1 MKKDRTTKQG
11 KAWLQQEMRP
21 YRASIAFI
29 AVLSVLSTLAALAF
43 AYVVRYLVGG
53 AEAKDTDIILL
64 FSAVLLGVLLIK
76 ILAHVFY
83 GYCSERLRSRMLAQQ
98 RSKIYGKILRSNYAK
113 ISTYHSGDLLNRIT
127 SDVAEVVND
136 TVGLVPTLVSLGVQC
151 VGAIA
156 ALLTLDPLFTGI
168 YVACGALGGLLM
180 ALFRKYVKRYHKE
193 FMQVDGEA
201 RSFMQEGIS
210 SLLTIKA
217 YSAEEHFSEL
227 SESHSKGYYKARMKR
242 NALRTLMSALSTLL
256 GNAGMIF
263 AIIWCSLRLIDG
275 QMDFGVMLSVVLLLG
290 QLQHPFSA
298 VSGVIPAIYSRQ
310 ASAERL
316 QEITSLTDDECNI
329 QETRINVDNVTEI
342 RLLDVSFDYGR
353 ERVLQNVNLT
363 VSKGETVCVVG
374 GSGAGKSTLFKLLL
388 GVYAPTDGKIMWSVD
403 GEHISTCGMSNG
415 LFAYVP
421 QGNFLF
427 SGTIYEN
434 LTFFAPNTPTEE
446 QLAAAIKTAQAEF
459 IYDLPCGVDTSLSE
473 RGAGLSEGQ
482 LQRLA
487 IARALLS
494 NRPML
499 LLDEATS
506 ALDSA
511 TEEKL
516 LAALKALPNKTC
528 ILVTHRPAA
537 LTQADAI
544 YEILDGKLIRK

>member
-11 KAWLQQEMRP
+11 KAWLRQEMRP
-21 YRASIAFI
+21 YRAPIAFI

-43 AYVVRYLVGG
+43 AYIVRYLVVG
-53 AEAKDTDIILL
+53 AEAKDTDIIIL

-83 GYCSERLRSRMLAQQ
+83 GYCSERLRSKMLAQK
-98 RSKIYGKILRSNYAK
+98 RSKIYGEILHSNYAK
-113 ISTYHSGDLLNRIT
+113 ISAYHSGDLLNRIT
-127 SDVAEVVND
+127 SDIAEVVND
-136 TVGLVPTLVSLGVQC
+136 TVGLVPTLISLGVQC

-217 YSAEEHFSEL
+217 YSAEERFSGI
-227 SESHSKGYYKARMKR
+227 SENHSKEYYKARMKR
-242 NALRTLMSALSTLL
+242 NVLRTLMSALSTLL

-275 QMDFGVMLSVVLLLG
+275 EMDFGIMLSVVLLLG

-316 QEITSLTDDECNI
+316 QEITALTDESFDNEGV
-329 QETRINVDNVTEI
+329 QVNVDNVAAI
-342 RLLDVSFDYGR
+342 QLSGVSFDYGR
-353 ERVLQNVNLT
+353 ERVLQDVNLT
-363 VSKGETVCVVG
+363 VSKGETVCIVG

-388 GVYAPTDGKIMWSVD
+388 GVYTPTDGEIVWSVD
-403 GEHISTCGMSNG
+403 GEKIPTRGIANS

-434 LTFFAPNTPTEE
+434 LTFFAPNTPTDE
-446 QLAAAIKTAQAEF
+446 QLESAIKTAQAEF
-459 IYDLPCGVDTSLSE
+459 IYDLPCGIKTSLSE

-516 LAALKALPNKTC
+516 LAALKALPDKTC

-537 LTQADAI
+537 LAQADAV
-544 YEILDGKLIRK
+544 YEILDGKLICK

>member
-21 YRASIAFI
+21 YRASIAFV

-53 AEAKDTDIILL
+53 AEAKDSDVILL
-64 FSAVLLGVLLIK
+64 FSAVLLVVLLIK
-76 ILAHVFY
+76 ILAHVFN
-83 GYCSERLRSRMLAQQ
+83 GYFSERLRSRMLSQQ

-113 ISTYHSGDLLNRIT
+113 ISSYHSGDLLNRIT
-127 SDVAEVVND
+127 SDIAEVVND
-136 TVGLVPTLVSLGVQC
+136 TVGLVPTLISLAVQC

-217 YSAEEHFSEL
+217 YSAEERFSEL
-227 SESHSKGYYKARMKR
+227 SGNHSKDYYKARMKR

-275 QMDFGVMLSVVLLLG
+275 EMDFGVMLSVVLLLG

-316 QEITSLTDDECNI
+316 QEITSLTDENFDNDGV
-329 QETRINVDNVTEI
+329 RVNVDNVTAI
-342 RLLDVSFDYGR
+342 RLSDVSFDYGR
-353 ERVLQNVNLT
+353 ERVLQDVNLT
-363 VSKGETVCVVG
+363 VSKGETVCIVG

-388 GVYAPTDGKIMWSVD
+388 GVYTPTDGEITWSVD
-403 GEHISTCGMSNG
+403 GENIPASGISNG

-434 LTFFAPNTPTEE
+434 LTFFAPNTPTDE
-446 QLAAAIKTAQAEF
+446 QLESAIKTARAEF
-459 IYDLPCGVDTSLSE
+459 IYDLPCGVETSLAE

-516 LAALKALPNKTC
+516 LTALKALPNKTC

-537 LTQADAI
+537 LAQADAV